1 MKWFFTHCG
10 NLNQLFWTFFKIGPS
25 SFGGG
30 FAMMPIIEREV
41 VIKRQ
46 WFTEDE
52 MADMLSMAGMAPGGV
67 AVNAAAF
74 VGYRQAG
81 VIGAVAA
88 IAGVTLPTFLIVI
101 MLSFAYLFLRDEP
114 KVQAA
119 LRGIHAAV
127 IALILMAAY
136 RMAKVSVFD
145 VSTTCVTTA
154 ALLSLLLLSINPL
167 YVNLLGLVV
176 GLVIVKSKE
185 WIGLEV
191 RTERMGINA
200 KSLREPEY
208 FI

>member
-1 MKWFFTHCG
+1 MKLFFAHFG
-10 NLNQLFWTFFKIGPS
+10 KLNQLFWTFFKIGPS

-74 VGYRQAG
+74 VGYRKAG

-101 MLSFAYLFLRDEP
+101 ILSFVYLFLRDEP

-145 VSTTCVTTA
+145 VSTTCVTTI

-167 YVNLLGLVV
+167 YVILLGLVV

-191 RTERMGINA
+191 RTERMDINA